1 MIIEGAISVKAAIN
15 NGVRDVINVY
25 INKEKKTKDFNYIR
39 KICKVNQINILE
51 VDKEKID
58 ELSSGKSHGGILA
71 EVSTRR
77 SDELIDGDIFYLE
90 GIEDPFNLGY
100 CLRTLYAFGIK
111 NVILPKKDYEKLDN
125 QLLKSSAGAYDMLKV
140 MYLNNEEE
148 LLKYKNNGYYFYGLY
163 RGENASDIFD
173 CTFKE
178 KSLFVLGGEK
188 RGISSGVLKLLDE
201 ELYISYGSDFRNA
214 LNAAAALDVVATL
227 LYRQKRK

>member
-1 MIIEGAISVKAAIN
+1 MIIEGAISVKVAIN

-39 KICKVNQINILE
+39 KICKLNQIDIQE

-100 CLRTLYAFGIK
+100 CLRTLYALGVK

-148 LLKYKNNGYYFYGLY
+148 LLKYKNTGYYFYGLY

-173 CTFKE
+173 CTFKD

-188 RGISSGVLKLLDE
+188 RGISSGVLKMLDE